1 MFTVILRSVLHNV
14 FVLAVGLAW
23 AYLGTRVD
31 ALTGVHEFSSLPVKV
46 VAIVLLVLGFL
57 TRLWAT
63 AHFYSHH
70 MRVISLDPQG
80 TLITSGPFQYSRN
93 PLYLGGNV
101 FTFFGASLLLGS
113 PAALVMT
120 VLHLPLVDLMIR
132 REERQL
138 ESRFGAEWR
147 SYRARVRRWI

>member
-1 MFTVILRSVLHNV
+1 GARAQGPLIRLFPRPEGAMVPVILRSMLHNAG
-14 FVLAVGLAW
+14 VLAVGLGW

-31 ALTGVHEFSSLPVKV
+31 AALGWHAFSSVPVKV
-46 VAIVLLVLGFL
+46 AAVVLLALGFL

-70 MRVISLDPQG
+70 MRVISLEPQG
-80 TLITSGPFQYSRN
+80 ALITSGPFRFSRN

-101 FTFFGASLLLGS
+101 FIFLGASLFLGS
-113 PAALVMT
+113 PAALAMT
-120 VLHLPLVDLMIR
+120 ALHLPLVDLMIR

-138 ESRFGAEWR
+138 
-147 SYRARVRRWI
+147 